1 MLPNICKNVLFC
13 AAPPSCKK
21 RWHLQGNLQCLQIFP
36 QCSQKFLQ
44 CLRKNAHQD
53 KVIGKVV

>member
-1 MLPNICKNVLFC
+1 MLPNICKNVLFR
-13 AAPPSCKK
+13 AAPPSSKNRC
-21 RWHLQGNLQCLQIFP
+21 HLQGNLQCLQI
-36 QCSQKFLQ
+36 FLQ